1 MAFAVLLVPA
11 MVTLTLLVIARL
23 LYSRPEDLDVS
34 VPNVKTEGL
43 PRVFWIYL
51 TGAALVAAGFAD
63 FTLIAYHF
71 EKASIIPDTWVPVF
85 FSRDGRERYRLAPLR
100 TRF

>member
-51 TGAALVAAGFAD
+51 PEPLWWLLV
-63 FTLIAYHF
+63 LPI
-71 EKASIIPDTWVPVF
+71 SP
-85 FSRDGRERYRLAPLR
+85 
-100 TRF
+100 